1 MTSSS
6 NKIKIKDIM
15 IKLGQIDENEGKLME
30 LHNEKMKNAILIAG
44 IVLVAFNLRPS
55 ITAVG
60 PVISDIRLD
69 TGMSNGAAGLLTT
82 VPLLAFALLSP
93 LAPKIA
99 QRFGNEWTVFGGLL
113 LLGIGIAIRPT
124 DLVYLLFFGTLLVG
138 AGIAIC
144 NVLLPGIV
152 KNRFL
157 KVGMITGAY
166 TLSMNFM
173 ASLGSGISVP
183 LAHGLEL
190 GWKNGLLFWGI
201 FTVIAL
207 LAWIP
212 QLRKKEQTED
222 IVKPNPAKSS
232 LLKSKI
238 AWQVTFFMGL
248 QSFLFYCLIAWLP
261 EILVSRGIDISTAG
275 WMVSIM
281 QIAGLPT
288 AFLAPYL
295 ADRYPNQRGIII
307 VLSTS
312 YIIGLTLLLFGS
324 NMVILSISILLAG
337 ASQGASIALSL
348 ALLSLRARDAKQAAN
363 LSGMAQSIGY
373 LLAAIGPFTVGVIFD
388 LFSSWTPSLVLFILV
403 AIAMFAAG
411 LGAGRDQYVTAED

>member
-1 MTSSS
+1 MVLY
-6 NKIKIKDIM
+6 NQ
-15 IKLGQIDENEGKLME
+15 KL
-30 LHNEKMKNAILIAG
+30 KNAILIAG
-44 IVLVAFNLRPS
+44 IVFVAFNLRPS

-60 PVISDIRLD
+60 PVISDIRMD
-69 TGMSNGAAGLLTT
+69 TGMSNGVAGLLTT

-99 QRFGNEWTVFGGLL
+99 QRFGNEWTVFMGLI
-113 LLGIGIAIRPT
+113 LLGIGITIRPT
-124 DLVYLLFFGTLLVG
+124 TIVGLLFFGTLLVG
-138 AGIAIC
+138 AGIAVC

-152 KNRFL
+152 KNTFV
-157 KVGMITGAY
+157 KVGLITGAY

-183 LAHGLEL
+183 LAHGLNL
-190 GWKNGLLFWGI
+190 GWKKGLLFWGI

-207 LAWIP
+207 VAWIP
-212 QLRKKEQTED
+212 QLRKKEQTD
-222 IVKPNPAKSS
+222 QVVKPNPAKGS

-238 AWQVTFFMGL
+238 AWQVTLFMGL

-261 EILVSRGIDISTAG
+261 EILVSRGLDISTAG

-312 YIIGLTLLLFGS
+312 YILGLLLLLFGS
-324 NMVILSISILLAG
+324 NIFVLSLSILFAG

-388 LFSSWTPSLVLFILV
+388 LFSSWTPSLVLFIII
-403 AIAMFAAG
+403 ATAMFIAG
-411 LGAGRDQYVTAED
+411 LGAGKDRYVTPEES

>member
-1 MTSSS
+1 MTRD
-6 NKIKIKDIM
+6 K
-15 IKLGQIDENEGKLME
+15 NEGKPMV
-30 LHNEKMKNAILIAG
+30 LHNQKLRNAILIAG
-44 IVLVAFNLRPS
+44 IVFVAFNLRPS

-60 PVISDIRLD
+60 PVISDIRMD
-69 TGMSNGAAGLLTT
+69 TGMSNGVAGLLTT

-99 QRFGNEWTVFGGLL
+99 QRFGNEWTVFIGLI

-124 DLVYLLFFGTLLVG
+124 TLVGLLFFGTLLVG

-152 KNRFL
+152 KNTFV
-157 KVGMITGAY
+157 KVGLITGAY

-183 LAHGLEL
+183 LAHGIDL

-207 LAWIP
+207 VAWIP
-212 QLRKKEQTED
+212 QLRKKEQTD
-222 IVKPNPAKSS
+222 QVVKPNPAKGS

-238 AWQVTFFMGL
+238 AWQVTLFMGL

-261 EILVSRGIDISTAG
+261 EILVSRGLDISKAG

-295 ADRYPNQRGIII
+295 ADRYPNQRGIIF

-312 YIIGLTLLLFGS
+312 YILGLLLLLFGS
-324 NMVILSISILLAG
+324 NIFVLSLSILFAG

-388 LFSSWTPSLVLFILV
+388 LFSSWTPSLILFIFI
-403 AIAMFAAG
+403 ATAMFIAG
-411 LGAGRDQYVTAED
+411 LGAGKDRYVTPEEA